1 MGFMVQQVGSI
12 PAISH
17 NIKNKG
23 GKKMKDGITLHP
35 EHGLNPSIEVCMI
48 CGKEMGIA
56 LLGNNIKGQAPHH
69 ICTGGVCDDCKKI
82 IDDGGCFIIE
92 VEDGSDQKK
101 DMFTKEER
109 LFIWKEVYGIIDRL
123 EDGEYI
129 CVALRNVVF
138 TYFKTHKNVYEF
150 SSDEMVRIYFP
161 ELEEKISMA
170 TEPEETRTFYGWFGC
185 LSPETKEVRLNI
197 VKDIIK
203 ELE

>member
-35 EHGLNPSIEVCMI
+35 EHGLNPSIEVCI
-48 CGKEMGIA
+48 VCGAEMGIA
-56 LLGNNIKGQAPHH
+56 L
-69 ICTGGVCDDCKKI
+69 
-82 IDDGGCFIIE
+82 
-92 VEDGSDQKK
+92 
-101 DMFTKEER
+101 FTKEER
-109 LFIWKEVYGIIDRL
+109 LFIWKKVYEMIDRL

-138 TYFKTHKNVYEF
+138 MYFKTHKNIYEF
-150 SSDEMVRIYFP
+150 RSDEMVRIYFP

>member
-1 MGFMVQQVGSI
+1 MQ
-12 PAISH
+12 
-17 NIKNKG
+17 
-23 GKKMKDGITLHP
+23 
-35 EHGLNPSIEVCMI
+35 
-48 CGKEMGIA
+48 
-56 LLGNNIKGQAPHH
+56 
-69 ICTGGVCDDCKKI
+69 KI

-92 VEDGSDQKK
+92 VEDGSDQKNPYRTGRYCAIK
-101 DMFTKEER
+101 KEAAKKLFGQEHSIVYMEKSAYSQIIPQNKER
-109 LFIWKEVYGIIDRL
+109 YVYKRRAIIHMEKVYEMIDRL

-138 TYFKTHKNVYEF
+138 MYFKTHKNIYEF
-150 SSDEMVRIYFP
+150 RSDETVRIYFP

-185 LSPETKEVRLNI
+185 ISPETKEVRLNI